1 MAIKSLKIKT
11 IFVIYW
17 ILLSYIIAALIWWY
31 IALSQQNS
39 FMCQLKLNELSVSD
53 ALYNIKRQAIIEAQ
67 NRKRAQYA
75 GEGAI
80 FLLLIWA
87 GAIFLYRAVKK
98 QLQLSAQQQSFMMA
112 ITHELKTPIAITKL
126 NLETLQKRKLDEQQ
140 HLKLLNNTIQEAN
153 RLDSLCNNLLLS
165 SQMEAGGHQLTLEKI
180 NLSLI
185 LQNCTQEF
193 QNRFPNRNFILHL
206 MPEFWVMGDQFLLQM
221 AFNNLLDNA
230 VKYSGKS
237 SNIYV
242 QLEQNEKTGV
252 VKISDEGCGI
262 PDEEKK
268 HVFKKF
274 YRLGT
279 EATQK
284 AKGTGL
290 GLFLVSRI
298 VTAHK
303 ATIHIEDH
311 QPKGAS
317 FVLKIK
323 GID

>member
-1 MAIKSLKIKT
+1 MAIKSPKIKT

-17 ILLSYIIAALIWWY
+17 ILLCYIIAALIWWY
-31 IALSQQNS
+31 IALSQQNT
-39 FMCQLKLNELSVSD
+39 FMSQLKLKELSTND
-53 ALYNIKRQAIIEAQ
+53 ASYFIKRDQILAAE
-67 NRKRAQYA
+67 NRKHAQYA

-98 QLQLSAQQQSFMMA
+98 QLKLSAQQQSFMMA

-126 NLETLQKRKLDEQQ
+126 NLETLQKRKLDDQQ

-180 NLSLI
+180 NLAI
-185 LQNCTQEF
+185 VLQNCVFEF
-193 QNRFPNRNFILHL
+193 QNRFTNRNFISNIES
-206 MPEFWVMGDQFLLQM
+206 EFWVMGDQFLLQM
-221 AFNNLLDNA
+221 AINNLLDNA
-230 VKYSGKS
+230 VKYSGKA
-237 SNIYV
+237 SNIFI
-242 QLEQNEKTGV
+242 QIEQKKQMGI
-252 VKISDEGCGI
+252 VKISDEGAGI
-262 PDEEKK
+262 ADEEKK
-268 HVFKKF
+268 HVFKKY

-298 VTAHK
+298 VKAHK

-311 QPKGAS
+311 QPNGAT
-317 FVLKIK
+317 FVIELK

>member
-1 MAIKSLKIKT
+1 MAIKSPKIKT

-17 ILLSYIIAALIWWY
+17 ILLCYIIAALIWWY
-31 IALSQQNS
+31 IALSQQNT
-39 FMCQLKLNELSVSD
+39 FMSQLKLRELSTND
-53 ALYNIKRQAIIEAQ
+53 ATYVIKRDQILAAE

-98 QLQLSAQQQSFMMA
+98 QLKLSAQQQSFMMA

-126 NLETLQKRKLDEQQ
+126 NLETLQKRKLDDQQ

-180 NLSLI
+180 NLAI
-185 LQNCTQEF
+185 VLQNCVFEF
-193 QNRFPNRNFILHL
+193 QNRFTNRNFISNIES
-206 MPEFWVMGDQFLLQM
+206 EFWVMGDQFLLQM
-221 AFNNLLDNA
+221 AINNLLDNA
-230 VKYSGKS
+230 VKYSGKA
-237 SNIYV
+237 SNIFI
-242 QLEQNEKTGV
+242 QLEQKKQTGI
-252 VKISDEGCGI
+252 VKISDEGAGI
-262 PDEEKK
+262 ADEEKK
-268 HVFKKF
+268 HVFKKY

-298 VTAHK
+298 VKAHK

-311 QPKGAS
+311 QPNGAT
-317 FVLKIK
+317 FVIELK